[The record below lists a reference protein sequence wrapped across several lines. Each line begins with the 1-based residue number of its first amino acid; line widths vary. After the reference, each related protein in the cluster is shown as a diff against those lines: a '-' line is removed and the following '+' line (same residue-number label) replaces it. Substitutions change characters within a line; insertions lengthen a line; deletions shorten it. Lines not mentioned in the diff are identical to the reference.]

1 MFKDRVCRYI
11 DENKS
16 LLLEV
21 SKEIFNNPELG
32 FEEFKAS
39 KLLAN
44 KLETAEFNVELGTA
58 NLETAIY
65 AVHPDQKE
73 GPTVAIL
80 GEYDALPEIDHA
92 CGHNLIASAALGASL
107 AIGSLKNEL
116 PGKLIFMGTPAE
128 EGGGGKIHMINAGL
142 FKGVD
147 AAIMFHPSAIHT
159 YTGRGGLAVT
169 HVRIE
174 FFGKSAHASAQPE
187 KGINA
192 LDAVIQTFN
201 GINALRQHIPSD
213 ARIHG
218 VITHGGIKPN
228 IVPDFAAAEFYVRA
242 LDDNYQ
248 KVLVKKVEDCAKGAA
263 LSSGAKMT
271 FEEVGL
277 TYRSRNVNKVLGEA
291 FIENLKIIGEPIRPK
306 PPGGG
311 LGSSDIG
318 NVSHEVPTIHPYIGI
333 AEKDIPSHSKEFAE
347 ASISDLG
354 QEKMLVAAKAL
365 AMTAIDIFTNEEL
378 RERMK
383 EEFENKGS

>member
-1 MFKDRVCRYI
+1 MLKEKVCSFI
-11 DENKS
+11 DSKKE
-16 LLLEV
+16 LLFEV
-21 SKEIFNNPELG
+21 SRTIFENPELG
-32 FEEFKAS
+32 FEEVKAS
-39 KLLAN
+39 RLLADELQ
-44 KLETAEFNVELGTA
+44 KAGFITELGA
-58 NLETAIY
+58 AALETAIY

-73 GPTVAIL
+73 GQTVAIL

-107 AIGSLKNEL
+107 ALGSLKSEL

-142 FKGVD
+142 FKDVN
-147 AAIMFHPSAIHT
+147 AAIMFHPTAIHT

-201 GINALRQHIPSD
+201 GINALRQHIPND

-218 VITHGGIKPN
+218 IVTHGGVKPN

-242 LDDNYQ
+242 LDDDYQ
-248 KVLVKKVEDCAKGAA
+248 KELVKKVKNCAEGAA
-263 LSSGAKMT
+263 LCTGAKMT

-277 TYRSRNVNKVLGEA
+277 TYRSRKVNKTLGEA
-291 FIENLKIIGEPIRPK
+291 FIENLKIIGEPIRPR

-318 NVSHEVPTIHPYIGI
+318 NVSHEVPTIHPYVGI
-333 AEKDIPSHSKEFAE
+333 AEEDIASHSKEFAE
-347 ASISDLG
+347 SSISEYG

-365 AMTAIDIFTNEEL
+365 AMTAIDVYTNPEL
-378 RERMK
+378 VERMK
-383 EEFENKGS
+383 EEFKGDN

>member
-1 MFKDRVCRYI
+1 MFKDRICKYI
-11 DENKS
+11 DENKN
-16 LLLEV
+16 LLFGV
-21 SKEIFNNPELG
+21 SKEIFDNPELG

-44 KLETAEFNVELGTA
+44 ELEKADFEVDLGAA
-58 NLETAIY
+58 NLETAIF
-65 AVHPDQKE
+65 AVHPNQKE

-107 AIGSLKNEL
+107 AVGSLKNEL

-128 EGGGGKIHMINAGL
+128 EGGGGKIHMINSGL

-159 YTGRGGLAVT
+159 YGGRGGLAVT

-201 GINALRQHIPSD
+201 GINALRQHIPND

-218 VITHGGIKPN
+218 IITHGGIKPN

-248 KVLVKKVEDCAKGAA
+248 KELVKKVEDCANGAA
-263 LSSGAKMT
+263 LSTGAKMT

-277 TYRSRNVNKVLGEA
+277 TYRSRKVNKSLGEA
-291 FIENLKIIGEPIRPK
+291 FIENLKIIGEPIRPR
-306 PPGGG
+306 PSGGG

-333 AEKDIPSHSKEFAE
+333 AENDIPSHSTEFAK

-354 QEKMLVAAKAL
+354 QQKMLVAAKAL
-365 AMTAIDIFTNEEL
+365 AMTAIDVYTNDEL
-378 RERMK
+378 REKMK
-383 EEFENKGS
+383 TEFES